1 MIIAKLINILLLGYL
16 VGSIPFGLLVSR
28 MQSKV
33 DIREYGSGKIGATN
47 VLRTAGRKAAAM
59 VLVGDVLKGALSVIL
74 AGLVFGDD
82 LLIVGNVGTGTLVA
96 QVVAAL
102 AAIAGHNWSIFLKF
116 RGGGRGVAT
125 FFGGLMAL
133 CPPAALIGGEV
144 FFVSA
149 GITRYASFSSIL
161 GVVTVY
167 VILIP
172 LTIIYKFPLE
182 YLAYALFGALVIIA
196 MHRDNINR
204 LVSGTERKIG
214 QKADKA
220 GSSRSPTTEV

>member
-1 MIIAKLINILLLGYL
+1 MIIAKFIYVVIMGYL

-33 DIREYGSGKIGATN
+33 DIRQVGSGKTGATN
-47 VLRTAGRKAAAM
+47 VLRSAGRKAAAM
-59 VLVGDVLKGALSVIL
+59 VLVGDVLKGTVSVVL
-74 AGLVFGDD
+74 AGLVFGND
-82 LLIVGNVGTGTLVA
+82 LLVVGNIGIGTLVA

-116 RGGGRGVAT
+116 KGGRGVST

-149 GITRYASFSSIL
+149 GITRYASFGSIL
-161 GVVTVY
+161 GVVTAY
-167 VILIP
+167 IILIP
-172 LTIIYKFPLE
+172 LTVLYKFPLE
-182 YLAYALFGALVIIA
+182 YLVYALIGGLLIIF
-196 MHRDNINR
+196 MHKDNIIR

-214 QKADKA
+214 QKADQPGA
-220 GSSRSPTTEV
+220 ASSHTEGV